1 MLRTAI
7 IDWQVFQYQSW
18 TDEQYVLKE
27 VLIDWCYEFDFKPN
41 DIVLNLWWHIGA
53 FDLFA
58 APKVNTVI
66 TVEPVKESYDK
77 ILKHLNINN
86 IPNVMVINKAVDK
99 YNWKAIFWLG
109 INNWHNGLMDNVAS
123 NEWVI
128 EVETI
133 AMQQLLQ
140 YNPTKIKCDIEW
152 WEYSIF
158 EDLTLPKSVNEMWLE
173 THTFNDKQ
181 LVQHLELCENFR
193 QQWFN
198 VEIIDNDTPHN
209 RTYLV
214 HCKR

>member
-7 IDWQVFQYQSW
+7 IDWMVFQYQSW

-77 ILKHLNINN
+77 IMKHLWINN
-86 IPNVMVINKAVDK
+86 IPNVMVINKAVSK
-99 YNWKAIFWLG
+99 YNGTESFWLG
-109 INNWHNGLMDNVAS
+109 INNWHNGLMDNVES
-123 NEWVI
+123 NESVI

-133 AMQQLLQ
+133 AFQQLLQ

-152 WEYSIF
+152 WEYAIF
-158 EDLTLPKSVNEMWLE
+158 EDIMLPKSVNELWLE
-173 THTFNDKQ
+173 THTLNEKKKE
-181 LVQHLELCENFR
+181 QHNNLLEYFR
-193 QQWFN
+193 EQWFSVN
-198 VEIIDNDTPHN
+198 VIENDTPYN

-214 HCKR
+214 HCTR